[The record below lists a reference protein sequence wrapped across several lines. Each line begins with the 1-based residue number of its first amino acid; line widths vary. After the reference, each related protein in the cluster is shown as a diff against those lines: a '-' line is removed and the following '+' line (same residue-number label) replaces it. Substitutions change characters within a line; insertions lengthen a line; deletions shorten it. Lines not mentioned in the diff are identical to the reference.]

1 MAPGPRGGKSDERVS
16 WSPRAP
22 AGVAGVPFH
31 CLRHTAVSL
40 LIAHEHLSPKQLRSV
55 IGHASIT
62 LTYDPYGHLLPD
74 SFEGFGAGLD
84 AALAPRGDTAG
95 GTAANLA
102 IEGSSRFSR
111 VPSASGA
118 WAIAASSS

>member
-102 IEGSSRFSR
+102 IEPPSRATKS
-111 VPSASGA
+111 P
-118 WAIAASSS
+118 AIAGLFSVLLG